1 MIISLVSG
9 LLQDIHS
16 RLREIERRK
25 TAASATADVHGDEI
39 FNEHTAED
47 IIELNKELEKSPAK
61 WVEFV
66 TI

>member
-16 RLREIERRK
+16 RLREIQSRQ

-47 IIELNKELEKSPAK
+47 IIELDKEPS
-61 WVEFV
+61 
-66 TI
+66 